1 MKGSLLKWTQKLESV
16 KSSGSIDAEGT
27 SHEQQFEKHSS
38 SSNDSEQPRDSDN
51 EQTDIEEQY
60 DAAIAARSEEE
71 FETLA
76 ANTTSN
82 LPIFNDVSSWHI
94 PVPDSVRTDIIKR
107 GSEPFQ
113 NKQGPFKS
121 VKRSCAK
128 VKGELRQLSAAWF
141 YYSLSN
147 GDRVLRSWMANR
159 LVNAETD
166 ITFFGSEKS
175 IPVANRQQSYI
186 LSTIL
191 LYKANVMEEK
201 LKDMK
206 QQMYAWEEKNER
218 HLARNKKLKSE
229 QNILMERLL
238 EQSRIVEKTWEDE
251 EIIEKT
257 AVLETLQEKR
267 ICAEST
273 ENELQELQKQITEV
287 EKEIEV
293 LKKETDYWTLYREK
307 EQFYHATYIEVLKQ
321 QIRNMNTSFSYL
333 HGFLTEKLAK
343 DKNTIHQDMTNKLD
357 DHKIEATELA
367 IRQIPKQYKQEI
379 QDNDWL
385 KQETMEQLFEYNA
398 NDLKIV
404 RNLSLNQCSEFDDIQ
419 ASPGILEMD
428 LTRLDENYSHFPAL
442 IYSPDD
448 IDNIY
453 KTVFLMQED
462 PMDFMKLG
470 PIEWKLLAVCG
481 KPAPL
486 HIPKQKT
493 QQELNVLKQI
503 PSDWPV
509 TKSMLQCLKTVSK

>member
-1 MKGSLLKWTQKLESV
+1 M
-16 KSSGSIDAEGT
+16 
-27 SHEQQFEKHSS
+27 EK
-38 SSNDSEQPRDSDN
+38 
-51 EQTDIEEQY
+51 
-60 DAAIAARSEEE
+60 
-71 FETLA
+71 
-76 ANTTSN
+76 
-82 LPIFNDVSSWHI
+82 
-94 PVPDSVRTDIIKR
+94 K
-107 GSEPFQ
+107 
-113 NKQGPFKS
+113 KK
-121 VKRSCAK
+121 K
-128 VKGELRQLSAAWF
+128 VKIVKKNKKDKEPKMSGYEA
-141 YYSLSN
+141 
-147 GDRVLRSWMANR
+147 
-159 LVNAETD
+159 
-166 ITFFGSEKS
+166 
-175 IPVANRQQSYI
+175 
-186 LSTIL
+186 IL

-385 KQETMEQLFEYNA
+385 KQEVAHQQKEFENLYKYTSELELSNLQTMEQLFEYNA

-509 TKSMLQCLKTVSK
+509 MQLSMLSFA